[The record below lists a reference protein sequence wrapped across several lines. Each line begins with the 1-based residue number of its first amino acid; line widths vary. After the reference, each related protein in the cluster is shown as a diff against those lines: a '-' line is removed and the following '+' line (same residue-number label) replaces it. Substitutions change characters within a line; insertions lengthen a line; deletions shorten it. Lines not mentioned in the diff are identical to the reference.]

1 MAMLALN
8 VLNPIDA
15 LNMRLSTKLK
25 KIVLLLKWLYLMEL
39 LWDRHIVHIIAAHLI
54 FINAR
59 GGAFCPFHE
68 TQYGAICRVYD
79 CQAPKINPSQACEQ
93 HQPEWQK
100 YIQSH
105 SCENLSGVRCIL
117 RRPGETLPWQ
127 PNSNIQ
133 GNLQPHDQDVPEHQ
147 KKKYFSPNCF
157 YLSN

>member
-1 MAMLALN
+1 MIS
-8 VLNPIDA
+8 PISIDFA
-15 LNMRLSTKLK
+15 NDLTN
-25 KIVLLLKWLYLMEL
+25 
-39 LWDRHIVHIIAAHLI
+39 DGVH
-54 FINAR
+54 
-59 GGAFCPFHE
+59 
-68 TQYGAICRVYD
+68 D
-79 CQAPKINPSQACEQ
+79 CQVPKINPSQACKQ

-105 SCENLSGVRCIL
+105 SRENLSGVRCIL

-157 YLSN
+157 YSSN